1 MPLLLALIALP
12 LIEIALFVWVGGRI
26 GVWPVLAL
34 VILGALVGIGVL
46 RGRMARLPELARAGT
61 DPGAL
66 LAGGAMT
73 ALGAFLLILPGF
85 LTDALGLALLLP
97 PVQRAI
103 ARRLGR
109 GMARGKAAW
118 QTTIIEGEY
127 EVREPPAD
135 PDLRHLPPQPRPERP
150 RGH

>member
-12 LIEIALFVWVGGRI
+12 LIEITLFVVIGGRI
-26 GVWPVLAL
+26 GVLPVIGL
-34 VILGALVGIGVL
+34 VLLGALAGVAVL
-46 RGRMARLPELARAGT
+46 RGRLARLPELARAGA
-61 DPGAL
+61 DPAAL

-73 ALGAFLLILPGF
+73 ALGAVLLILPGF

-109 GMARGKAAW
+109 GMVRGQTVW
-118 QTTIIEGEY
+118 ETTIIEGEF
-127 EVREPPAD
+127 ERRDPAPD
-135 PDLRHLPPQPRPERP
+135 PDRPQLPP

>member
-12 LIEIALFVWVGGRI
+12 LVEIALFVVIGGRI
-26 GVWPVLAL
+26 GVLPVIAL
-34 VILGALVGIGVL
+34 VLLGALAGVAVL
-46 RGRMARLPELARAGT
+46 RGRLARLPELARAGA

-73 ALGAFLLILPGF
+73 ALGAVFLILPGF

-97 PVQRAI
+97 PVQGAI
-103 ARRLGR
+103 ARQLER
-109 GMARGKAAW
+109 GMARGQTAW
-118 QTTIIEGEY
+118 ETTIIEGEFQ
-127 EVREPPAD
+127 RRDPAPD
-135 PDLRHLPPQPRPERP
+135 PDRPRLPPEPDPDRP